1 MDAGRLF
8 RGGIGRAPRGLRGDM
23 DKRRLS
29 AAVLLSTFFVG
40 ACASSSKTSAGTAPP
55 PARKDAGVGTRTL
68 DCVIAEKGTEG
79 PSTASGY
86 RTGGNYYMVF
96 EAREGQATSRYRLEV
111 TRQQWQRFQ
120 EGQRVRITL
129 NNNILTDIRADE

>member
-1 MDAGRLF
+1 
-8 RGGIGRAPRGLRGDM
+8 M

-29 AAVLLSTFFVG
+29 AAVLLSALLVG
-40 ACASSSKTSAGTAPP
+40 ACASKTPSTGSAAP
-55 PARKDAGVGTRTL
+55 ATKKDAGVGTRTL
-68 DCVIAEKGTEG
+68 DCVIEEKGTEN

-120 EGQRVRITL
+120 EGQRVKITL
-129 NNNILTDIRADE
+129 NNNILVDIRADE

>member
-1 MDAGRLF
+1 MDT
-8 RGGIGRAPRGLRGDM
+8 
-23 DKRRLS
+23 RRLS
-29 AAVLLSTFFVG
+29 TAVLVSGLLFAG
-40 ACASSSKTSAGTAPP
+40 ACSSSSTSAGGAAPA
-55 PARKDAGVGTRTL
+55 PAPKKDSGIGTRIL
-68 DCVIAEKGTEG
+68 EAVIEEKGTEN

-120 EGQRVRITL
+120 EGQRVKITL

>member
-1 MDAGRLF
+1 
-8 RGGIGRAPRGLRGDM
+8 M
-23 DKRRLS
+23 DKRRIS
-29 AAVLLSTFFVG
+29 AAVLLSTLLVG
-40 ACASSSKTSAGTAPP
+40 ACASSSSGAASTAP
-55 PARKDAGVGTRTL
+55 AAKKDAGVGTRIL
-68 DCVIAEKGTEG
+68 ECVIEEKGTEN

-120 EGQRVRITL
+120 EGQRVKITL
-129 NNNILTDIRADE
+129 NNNILTDIRAEE

>member
-1 MDAGRLF
+1 MDN
-8 RGGIGRAPRGLRGDM
+8 
-23 DKRRLS
+23 RRLS
-29 AAVLLSTFFVG
+29 AALLVSTLLVG
-40 ACASSSKTSAGTAPP
+40 ACASSAKTSAVSAPP
-55 PARKDAGVGTRTL
+55 PAKKDGGLGTRTL
-68 DCVIAEKGTEG
+68 ECVIEEKGTEG

-120 EGQRVRITL
+120 EGQRVKITL
-129 NNNILTDIRADE
+129 NNNILTDIRAEE